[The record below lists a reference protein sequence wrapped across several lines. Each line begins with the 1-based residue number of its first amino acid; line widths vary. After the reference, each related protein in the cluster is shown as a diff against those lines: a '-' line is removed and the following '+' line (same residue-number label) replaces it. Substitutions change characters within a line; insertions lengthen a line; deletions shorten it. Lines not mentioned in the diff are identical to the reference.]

1 MKIDFKGGLIV
12 LLFLA
17 LCLTNIIQCNEEKR
31 IPTTDIPYHTLDSLG
46 RVISAL
52 ENYAIKQERLI
63 DSLKANTNKI
73 IIKYETDIKNF
84 SDVYVVS
91 DQPLD
96 NIFTRDITLIL
107 EAVLLGSVVYLII
120 CISEAKYKVKKV
132 QDSYDALKTN
142 YSSLLTSEDIAQ
154 AFGNDKL
161 ITKMV
166 NEVNRGIIRYSLLWG
181 LFILFF
187 LVAIEIIST
196 EPFVTPLL
204 QHLFTTIKNILLQTT
219 CN

>member
-73 IIKYETDIKNF
+73 IIKYF
-84 SDVYVVS
+84 
-91 DQPLD
+91 
-96 NIFTRDITLIL
+96 
-107 EAVLLGSVVYLII
+107 
-120 CISEAKYKVKKV
+120 
-132 QDSYDALKTN
+132 
-142 YSSLLTSEDIAQ
+142 
-154 AFGNDKL
+154 
-161 ITKMV
+161 
-166 NEVNRGIIRYSLLWG
+166 
-181 LFILFF
+181 LFIVSLINLHYFRF
-187 LVAIEIIST
+187 HSFNCT
-196 EPFVTPLL
+196 YNN
-204 QHLFTTIKNILLQTT
+204 NI
-219 CN
+219 CSSFNY